1 LVEKEACEI
10 RKKTMK
16 KTWKKKNIPQ
26 GMAKDH
32 LSRNHHP
39 RHLMPVALPCS
50 PGFSEH
56 ATYIHPI
63 CADPK
68 LAPLRR
74 KGRQDIPG
82 SP

>member
-26 GMAKDH
+26 GMANDH

-39 RHLMPVALPCS
+39 RHLMPVALPSS
-50 PGFSEH
+50 PGFS
-56 ATYIHPI
+56 
-63 CADPK
+63 
-68 LAPLRR
+68 
-74 KGRQDIPG
+74 
-82 SP
+82 